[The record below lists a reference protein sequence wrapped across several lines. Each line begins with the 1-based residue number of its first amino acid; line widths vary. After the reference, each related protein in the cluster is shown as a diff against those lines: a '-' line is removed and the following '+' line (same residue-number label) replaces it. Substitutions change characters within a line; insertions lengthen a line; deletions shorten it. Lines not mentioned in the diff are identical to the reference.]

1 MEITE
6 NFNLSEFQCKCG
18 CEVPYNVEKN
28 IIELADNLQILR
40 DHLNKPI
47 NTTNG
52 FRCATHNK
60 SVGGVKNSQHIL
72 GKAADI
78 KVKGVSPNEI
88 ADAIEHLM
96 EIGKFKMGGVGRY
109 NTFTHVDIRGNN
121 ARWNFTN
128 KQ

>member
-1 MEITE
+1 MQLTE
-6 NFNLSEFQCKCG
+6 NFNLNEFQCKCG
-18 CEVPYNVEKN
+18 CEMPYNVEKN

-47 NTTNG
+47 NPTNG

-96 EIGKFKMGGVGRY
+96 ESGKFKMGGVGRY
-109 NTFTHVDIRGNN
+109 NTFTHVDIRGSK
-121 ARWNFTN
+121 ARWNKT
-128 KQ
+128 KK